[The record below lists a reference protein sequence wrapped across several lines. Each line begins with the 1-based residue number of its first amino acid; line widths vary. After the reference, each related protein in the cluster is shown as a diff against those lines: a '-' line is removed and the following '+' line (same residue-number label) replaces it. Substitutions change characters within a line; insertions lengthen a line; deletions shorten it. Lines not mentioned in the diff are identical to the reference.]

1 VIDVDSVIESAA
13 VRRAHVM
20 DNVVD
25 DIGLVIILIAS
36 LEAPADL
43 YPIPVTVG
51 NSIADNGS

>member
-1 VIDVDSVIESAA
+1 
-13 VRRAHVM
+13 
-20 DNVVD
+20 
-25 DIGLVIILIAS
+25 LIAS

>member
-1 VIDVDSVIESAA
+1 
-13 VRRAHVM
+13 M

-43 YPIPVTVG
+43 YSVPVTVG